1 MVIHVITGPPCAGKS
16 TYVREHAAR
25 GDVRVDLDLIAQA
38 LGSDSPHDAPDEVRA
53 ATFAARSAVVGR
65 ALAGAAKADHWVIHT
80 NPTDEQLAAYE
91 AAGAEMVELDP
102 GIDECLRRAAEDGR
116 PERTYDAIR
125 AWYAGQKGA
134 SVRKTKDF
142 RIEVKDAGEGDG
154 GEHTFEGYAA
164 TFDRV
169 PDSYGDVIAKGAF
182 ADTLKAYEDEGRRIP
197 LLFGHN
203 MGDPD
208 YSLGYV
214 DAAEDERGL
223 RVTGHIFSDS
233 PKGETVYRMLKRG
246 LADRMSFAYDVLEDG
261 QVTLDDGIK
270 AHELR
275 RLDLFECSIVTVPA
289 NQAAQ
294 ITEVK
299 GGETIAKECRRNSK
313 ADEESLA
320 TLRDLIAQALDVAG
334 GLIGDA
340 GDDGDGG
347 DGEGD
352 EGGDGANGGEPEERQ
367 GDAKALADVATR
379 YARFIQ

>member
-1 MVIHVITGPPCAGKS
+1 M
-16 TYVREHAAR
+16 R
-25 GDVRVDLDLIAQA
+25 Q
-38 LGSDSPHDAPDEVRA
+38 
-53 ATFAARSAVVGR
+53 
-65 ALAGAAKADHWVIHT
+65 
-80 NPTDEQLAAYE
+80 
-91 AAGAEMVELDP
+91 
-102 GIDECLRRAAEDGR
+102 
-116 PERTYDAIR
+116 
-125 AWYAGQKGA
+125 
-134 SVRKTKDF
+134 TKDF
-142 RIEVKDAGEGDG
+142 RVEVKDAGEEDG

-246 LADRMSFAYDVLEDG
+246 LVDRMSFAYDVLEDG
-261 QVTLDDGIK
+261 QVTLDDGTK

-299 GGETIAKECRRNSK
+299 DNSALSKECRRNSK

-320 TLRDLIAQALDVAG
+320 TLRDLLTQALDVVG

-340 GDDGDGG
+340 GGEGDGG
-347 DGEGD
+347 DG
-352 EGGDGANGGEPEERQ
+352 EGGDGANGGEPEEHQ
-367 GDAKALADVATR
+367 GDAKALADVATK

>member
-1 MVIHVITGPPCAGKS
+1 MRH
-16 TYVREHAAR
+16 
-25 GDVRVDLDLIAQA
+25 
-38 LGSDSPHDAPDEVRA
+38 
-53 ATFAARSAVVGR
+53 
-65 ALAGAAKADHWVIHT
+65 
-80 NPTDEQLAAYE
+80 
-91 AAGAEMVELDP
+91 
-102 GIDECLRRAAEDGR
+102 
-116 PERTYDAIR
+116 
-125 AWYAGQKGA
+125 
-134 SVRKTKDF
+134 TKDF
-142 RIEVKDAGEGDG
+142 RVEVKDAGEGD

-246 LADRMSFAYDVLEDG
+246 LVDRMSFAYDVLEDG
-261 QVTLDDGIK
+261 QVTLDDGTK

-299 GGETIAKECRRNSK
+299 GGEELSKECRRNSK

-320 TLRDLIAQALDVAG
+320 ALRDLLSQALDTVS
-334 GLIGDA
+334 GLIGD
-340 GDDGDGG
+340 GDDG

-352 EGGDGANGGEPEERQ
+352 EGGDGANGGEPEEHSD
-367 GDAKALADVATR
+367 DAKALLDVATT

>member
-16 TYVREHAAR
+16 TYVRGHAAP

-53 ATFAARSAVVGR
+53 AAFVARSAVVGR

-91 AAGAEMVELDP
+91 AAGAETVALDP

-142 RIEVKDAGEGDG
+142 RVEVKDAGEGDG
-154 GEHTFEGYAA
+154 SEHTFEGYAA

-182 ADTLKAYEDEGRRIP
+182 TDTLKAYEDEGRRIP

-246 LADRMSFAYDVLEDG
+246 LVDRMSFAYDVLEDG
-261 QVTLDDGIK
+261 LVTLDDGTK

-289 NQAAQ
+289 NENAM

-299 GGETIAKECRRNSK
+299 GGAPLEKEGRRNSK
-313 ADEESLA
+313 ADEEALGKI
-320 TLRDLIAQALDVAG
+320 RDLLEQALDAVSD
-334 GLIGDA
+334 LIGEGA
-340 GDDGDGG
+340 GDGD
-347 DGEGD
+347 EGD
-352 EGGDGANGGEPEERQ
+352 EGGDGANGDDPEEH
-367 GDAKALADVATR
+367 GSAAKALRDVGAM
-379 YARFIQ
+379 YARFLQ